1 MTDITIPPDVIEA
14 ALEAFALAS
23 GLGIFPDD
31 EKDEEW
37 REDLQIGMR
46 AACLAMLKAWPGMR
60 LGYTGFRMD
69 KSEQS
74 IILPL
79 QEPTHDR

>member
-1 MTDITIPPDVIEA
+1 MDNITIPPEVIEA

-37 REDLQIGMR
+37 REDLQNGMR
-46 AACLAMLKAWPGMR
+46 AACLAMLKAWPGAIHNGHW
-60 LGYTGFRMD
+60 LLFPHT
-69 KSEQS
+69 K
-74 IILPL
+74 LPL
-79 QEPTHDR
+79 PQENTNAEG